1 MANAQYSIPES
12 FLNPEPAP
20 SFEAQQADTFSAQLD
35 AQYYT
40 PEAMP
45 STYGYVKEVCARL
58 NSYRN
63 TQIALEEKR
72 HKKLKAVK
80 ALVMTPK
87 PVLAELIEKESVIG
101 GKMFAKPAENIENR
115 FWEQDGGFYYGF
127 TDGKNIKLEDTVIH
141 YEFSDEAIEKLYQ
154 GRPVPL
160 VPHEEENIT
169 EAIMTFEQRVM
180 HELYPFDEVIQE
192 LSKDDFGL
200 AA

>member
-12 FLNPEPAP
+12 FLNSEPAP
-20 SFEAQQADTFSAQLD
+20 SFEAQQADAFSAQLD
-35 AQYYT
+35 AQHYT
-40 PEAMP
+40 PESMP
-45 STYGYVKEVCARL
+45 STYGFVKDVSARL

-63 TQIALEEKR
+63 TQIALEEKQHR
-72 HKKLKAVK
+72 KLKAVK
-80 ALVMTPK
+80 ALVITPK

-115 FWEQDGGFYYGF
+115 FWEQNGGFYYGY
-127 TDGKNIKLEDTVIH
+127 TDGKNIKLEDTVLH
-141 YEFSDEAIEKLYQ
+141 YEFSDETIEKLYQ
-154 GRPVPL
+154 GRSIPL
-160 VPHEEENIT
+160 VPHEDENVIKS
-169 EAIMTFEQRVM
+169 ILTFEQQVM